1 MDDET
6 TYENE
11 LVPFFSILQARKIE
25 LYPFYKVQH
34 LTN

>member
-11 LVPFFSILQARKIE
+11 LVPFFFNFTSEENRIVSLLKYNI
-25 LYPFYKVQH
+25 
-34 LTN
+34 

>member
-11 LVPFFSILQARKIE
+11 LVPFFFNFRIEARKIE
-25 LYPFYKVQH
+25 LYPF
-34 LTN
+34 